1 MDLQQLLG
9 QVADS
14 MRANASA
21 LDEYRLSLT
30 SSGGSG
36 PVVQVQQDQALVG
49 QVNQLATALNKA
61 NETIATL
68 TQQLNDERAKNL
80 QAA

>member
-1 MDLQQLLG
+1 MDLQQLLA

-49 QVNQLATALNKA
+49 QVNQMATELSKA
-61 NETIATL
+61 HNTIADL
-68 TQQLNDERAKNL
+68 TRQLTDERAKNL

>member
-1 MDLQQLLG
+1 MDLQQLLA

-68 TQQLNDERAKNL
+68 TQHLNDERAKNL

>member
-1 MDLQQLLG
+1 MDLQQLLA